1 MKQYIFRLLPLA
13 TILLTA
19 CTIEVIDENSDV
31 GGLVPI
37 NLTVGVD
44 EPEEWQHT
52 AAGTRAA
59 TTLLNNAFAE
69 NDQIVVGFSG
79 NTTLGSN
86 TTKYQVTNAST
97 GATSLVSGQTQP
109 YFTLDGS
116 STTAYGYYPS
126 KPGSTFSVQTA
137 QNTDANY
144 KSSDLMY
151 ASVDITKSNGAGSG
165 TLTFS
170 HKMAKIIVSATA
182 TSGVSQI
189 KDVRIIGGSRTIDV
203 TNITNCTLGTTLTDA
218 NSTSSYITMYSGG
231 TATTASCAALI
242 PPQTVSGNFLQIVT
256 DKGTVTYS
264 LSNKAFAT
272 AQSYTFNIT
281 INAAAIGTTVA
292 ITGWTGTGNVTVQP
306 TETNAPAN
314 AVAVDLGLSVKWAN
328 MNVGAEKVTD
338 YGTFFAW
345 GETDGITVSGAT
357 TTISGT
363 PAKTYF
369 SWDTYAWCKGTYNT
383 LTKYCPTDMQGS
395 YWWDTSGTTVAADN
409 KTQLELGDDAARANW
424 GGKWRMPT
432 AAELAELYRT
442 NPDYDPDYDYS
453 DAGSNTKIDGYTWT
467 WCDGSATQ
475 YMGSSVA
482 GYIITKT
489 SSGAHIFLPAAGRRY
504 GASFS
509 SRGSYGFYWSSTLN
523 AGYPDDAWYLYF
535 NSSNAY
541 MYGLDRDFGYTVRA
555 VQSN

>member
-1 MKQYIFRLLPLA
+1 MTMKRNTYRLTSLL
-13 TILLTA
+13 LLTVLLA
-19 CTIEVIDENSDV
+19 GCTIEVSDEIGDN

-37 NLTVGVD
+37 YLTAEVADAGNGGSA
-44 EPEEWQHT
+44 T
-52 AAGTRAA
+52 RAGTDIQSTQLASGE
-59 TTLLNNAFAE
+59 TFTVE
-69 NDQIVVGFSG
+69 FS
-79 NTTLGSN
+79 SN
-86 TTKYQVTNAST
+86 TTVAST
-97 GATSLVSGQTQP
+97 TYQANGSGGTTCTGTQP

-151 ASVDITKSNGAGSG
+151 ASVIINKINGAGSG
-165 TLTFS
+165 ALTFS

-242 PPQTVSGNFLQIVT
+242 PPQTVNGNFLQIVT

-264 LSNKAFAT
+264 LSSKAFAT
-272 AQSYTFNIT
+272 GQSYTFNIT
-281 INAAAIGTTVA
+281 VNLAAIGTTVA

-306 TETNAPAN
+306 TVTNAPAN

-328 MNVGAEKVTD
+328 MNVGATAVTD
-338 YGTFFAW
+338 YGTYFAW

-357 TTISGT
+357 ATISGT

-369 SWDTYAWCKGTYNT
+369 SWYTYAWCKGTYNT
-383 LTKYCPTDMQGS
+383 LTKYCPTDQQS
-395 YWWDTSGTTVAADN
+395 SFWWDTSGTTVAADN

-442 NPDYDPDYDYS
+442 NPNYNPDYDYYS
-453 DAGSNTKIDGYTWT
+453 DAGSKTKIDGYTWT
-467 WCDGSATQ
+467 WKTD
-475 YMGSSVA
+475 YNSVS
-482 GYIITKT
+482 GCNGWEIKCT
-489 SSGAHIFLPAAGRRY
+489 STGGTIFLPAAGGRSN
-504 GASFS
+504 ASFGGQGS
-509 SRGSYGFYWSSTLN
+509 SGYYWSSSLSTYHPS
-523 AGYPDDAWYLYF
+523 GAWYL
-535 NSSNAY
+535 
-541 MYGLDRDFGYTVRA
+541 DFGSSGAYVDYYNRCYGYAVRA

>member
-1 MKQYIFRLLPLA
+1 MTMKRNTYRLTSLL
-13 TILLTA
+13 LLTVLLA
-19 CTIEVIDENSDV
+19 GCTIEVSDEIGDN

-37 NLTVGVD
+37 YLTAEVADAGNGGSA
-44 EPEEWQHT
+44 T
-52 AAGTRAA
+52 RAGTDIQSTQLASGE
-59 TTLLNNAFAE
+59 TFTVE
-69 NDQIVVGFSG
+69 FS
-79 NTTLGSN
+79 SN
-86 TTKYQVTNAST
+86 TTVAST
-97 GATSLVSGQTQP
+97 TYQANGSGGTTCTGTQP

-203 TNITNCTLGTTLTDA
+203 TDITNCTLGTTLTDA

-231 TATTASCAALI
+231 TATTANCAALI

-272 AQSYTFNIT
+272 AKSYTFNIT

-363 PAKTYF
+363 PAKTIFNWY
-369 SWDTYAWCKGTYNT
+369 TYAWCNGASSSM
-383 LTKYCPTDMQGS
+383 TKYSTDAS
-395 YWWDTSGTTVAADN
+395 YWDDNINSDTPDG

-442 NPDYDPDYDYS
+442 NPNYDPEYDFYS
-453 DAGSNTKIDGYTWT
+453 DAGSKTKIDGYTWT

-489 SSGAHIFLPAAGRRY
+489 SSGAHIFLPAAGFRDD
-504 GASFS
+504 ASFGS
-509 SRGSYGFYWSSTLN
+509 QGSYGGFWSSTLYTDFP
-523 AGYPDDAWYLYF
+523 GGAWYLAFY
-535 NSSNAY
+535 SSDAVVD
-541 MYGLDRDFGYTVRA
+541 YGDRYDGCTVRA

>member
-59 TTLLNNAFAE
+59 TTLLNNAFAV

-126 KPGSTFSVQTA
+126 KPGTTFSVQTA

-151 ASVDITKSNGAGSG
+151 ASVNITKSNGAGSG

-189 KDVRIIGGSRTIDV
+189 KDVRIIGGSRTINV
-203 TNITNCTLGTTLTDA
+203 TNTTDCTLGTTLTDA

-242 PPQTVSGNFLQIVT
+242 PPQTVNANFLQIVT

-272 AQSYTFNIT
+272 AKSYTFNIT

-345 GETDGITVSGAT
+345 GETDGIT
-357 TTISGT
+357 ISGT
-363 PAKTYF
+363 PAKTIFNWY
-369 SWDTYAWCKGTYNT
+369 TYAWCNGAYSSM
-383 LTKYCPTDMQGS
+383 TKYSTDAS
-395 YWWDTSGTTVAADN
+395 YWDDNINSGTPDG

-432 AAELAELYRT
+432 AAELAELYWT
-442 NPDYDPDYDYS
+442 NPNYNPDYDYYS

-467 WCDGSATQ
+467 WCDGSDTQ

-489 SSGAHIFLPAAGRRY
+489 SSGAHIFLPAVGFRNYAG
-504 GASFS
+504 FS
-509 SRGSYGFYWSSTLN
+509 NQGSYGFYWSSTLYTVSPYN
-523 AGYPDDAWYLYF
+523 AWRLNF
-535 NSSNAY
+535 NSSGAR
-541 MYGLDRDFGYTVRA
+541 MYYGYRYYGYSVRA
-555 VQSN
+555 VQCN

>member
-52 AAGTRAA
+52 AAGTRA

-126 KPGSTFSVQTA
+126 KPGITFSVQTA

-151 ASVDITKSNGAGSG
+151 ASVIINKSAGSG
-165 TLTFS
+165 SGKLTFA
-170 HKMAKIIVSATA
+170 HKMAKIIVNITRGDGISSISA
-182 TSGVSQI
+182 VKI
-189 KDVRIIGGSRTIDV
+189 VGGYRTINV
-203 TNITNCTLGTTLTDA
+203 TNTTDCTLGTTLTNA
-218 NSTSSYITMYSGG
+218 NSSTNITVHSGNS
-231 TATTASCAALI
+231 TAATLNCAALI
-242 PPQTVSGNFLQIVT
+242 PPQTVNANFLQIVT

-264 LSNKAFAT
+264 LSNKVFASG
-272 AQSYTFNIT
+272 QSYTFNIT
-281 INAAAIGTTVA
+281 VNAAAIGTTVA

-306 TETNAPAN
+306 TETNALAN
-314 AVAVDLGLSVKWAN
+314 AVAVDLGLPSGTKWAN
-328 MNVGAEKVTD
+328 MNVGAEEVTD
-338 YGTFFAW
+338 YGTYFAW
-345 GETDGITVSGAT
+345 GETSGYT
-357 TTISGT
+357 DENNY
-363 PAKTYF
+363 AKTYF
-369 SWDTYAWCKGTYNT
+369 SWDTYAWCKGTNT
-383 LTKYCPTDMQGS
+383 TFTKYCPTAKQS
-395 YWWDTSGTTVAADN
+395 SNWWNASGTGAQAADN

-432 AAELAELYRT
+432 QTEMQELL
-442 NPDYDPDYDYS
+442 
-453 DAGSNTKIDGYTWT
+453 DGTDQEWT
-467 WCDGSATQ
+467 TIN
-475 YMGSSVA
+475 SVA
-482 GYIITKT
+482 GRKFMKKSDHSVY
-489 SSGAHIFLPAAGRRY
+489 IFLPAAGCRY
-504 GASFS
+504 SASFDGQ
-509 SRGSYGFYWSSTLN
+509 GSGGYFWSSTLN
-523 AGYPDDAWYLYF
+523 PDYPGNAWYLLFYSGGAYVSY
-535 NSSNAY
+535 NS
-541 MYGLDRDFGYTVRA
+541 RCRGYTVRA

>member
-52 AAGTRAA
+52 AAGTRA
-59 TTLLNNAFAE
+59 TTLLNNAFAV

-126 KPGSTFSVQTA
+126 KPGSTFSVQA
-137 QNTDANY
+137 DQSGDANY
-144 KSSDLMY
+144 KKSDLMY
-151 ASVDITKSNGAGSG
+151 ASVNITKSAGSG
-165 TLTFS
+165 SGKLTFA
-170 HKMAKIIVSATA
+170 HKMAKIIVNITRGDGISSISA
-182 TSGVSQI
+182 VKI
-189 KDVRIIGGSRTIDV
+189 VGGYRTINV
-203 TNITNCTLGTTLTDA
+203 TNTTYCTLGTTLTNA
-218 NSTSSYITMYSGG
+218 NSSTNITVHSGNS
-231 TATTASCAALI
+231 TAATLSCAALI

-292 ITGWTGTGNVTVQP
+292 ITNWANNGSATVNPTVT
-306 TETNAPAN
+306 TEVTNAPADV
-314 AVAVDLGLSVKWAN
+314 VAVDLGLSVKWAN
-328 MNVGAEKVTD
+328 MNVGATAVTD
-338 YGTFFAW
+338 YGTYFAW
-345 GETDGITVSGAT
+345 GETSGYTVVGA
-357 TTISGT
+357 SDT
-363 PAKTYF
+363 PASGNVKTYF
-369 SWDTYAWCKGTYNT
+369 SWDTYAWCKGTSST
-383 LTKYCPTDMQGS
+383 FTKYCPTDKQSSNWWNPKGS
-395 YWWDTSGTTVAADN
+395 TVAADN

-432 AAELAELYRT
+432 QTEMQDLVDT
-442 NPDYDPDYDYS
+442 K
-453 DAGSNTKIDGYTWT
+453 SNTTDYTWT
-467 WCDGSATQ
+467 WCDGS
-475 YMGSSVA
+475 SVKYNNTTVKGWKIESKKSGTA
-482 GYIITKT
+482 GN
-489 SSGAHIFLPAAGRRY
+489 HIFLPAAGNRSN
-504 GASFS
+504 ASFND
-509 SRGSYGFYWSSTLN
+509 RGSGGYYWSSTLHTD
-523 AGYPDDAWYLYF
+523 YPGNAWYLFF
-535 NSSNAY
+535 NSSYASMNY
-541 MYGLDRDFGYTVRA
+541 NGRYYGYSVRA